1 MSFYLPFKRIS
12 LVKNRVLYLAMLF
25 ISPACLALSAG
36 EHNKDTRLTHVIS
49 DYRMSLA
56 ALPLDYSLLEKIQLP
71 GVMLQRY
78 NLNSQAWSPQ
88 GVVSPER
95 WQNTVDIYIPDSARE
110 NNALVVI
117 NNGSNNDGSG
127 SPVAPTNFSE
137 EELTR
142 IAVATRTVVISVS
155 NVPNQVLS
163 YQGVTPPLAEDDS
176 VAYSWR
182 LFIGDAQKY
191 QNASLHI
198 PMAASVSQAFRLAK
212 KELAQHNITKFIV
225 AGASKR
231 GWAAWLTAL
240 SDPDVDAV
248 VPFVMDM
255 LDTKKSLEHMYQSYG
270 KNWPVAFYPYY
281 KQGVDQQIGT
291 GEFESLMTLEDPLA
305 YLNTDMG
312 DRLKIDKYIIN
323 ASGDDFYVPDNS
335 HFYYDQLPGSK
346 SLRVVPDSSH
356 NGILSVAEQS
366 LITFV
371 NRFQE
376 KQKLPEITEKVQN
389 TGDGKKEL
397 AVSFSEKPSTV
408 LQWTARNPVAR
419 DFRYACDVRYNPVPV
434 SLSGGGDALSIP
446 LTTPDSGWQATYIEA
461 TFSDGYVATTQ
472 VYITP
477 DEKYP
482 ETAPPSAGAACQTLP
497 GRGLTPTPAKQ

>member
-1 MSFYLPFKRIS
+1 M
-12 LVKNRVLYLAMLF
+12 AMLF
-25 ISPACLALSAG
+25 ISPACLALSSPG
-36 EHNKDTRLTHVIS
+36 EKYKTTNLTHVIS

-56 ALPLDYSLLEKIQLP
+56 ALPLDYSLLEKKQLP

-95 WQNTVDIYIPDSARE
+95 WQNGVDIYIPDSARE

-117 NNGSNNDGSG
+117 NNGSNSNGSG

-163 YQGVTPPLAEDDS
+163 YQGVTTPLAEDDS
-176 VAYSWR
+176 VAYSWK
-182 LFIGDAQKY
+182 LFIGDTQKY

-212 KELAQHNITKFIV
+212 KELAQQKITKFIV

-248 VPFVMDM
+248 VPFVMDL

-291 GEFESLMTLEDPLA
+291 DEFASLMTLEDPLT

-346 SLRVVPDSSH
+346 SLRVVPNSSH

-366 LITFV
+366 LISFV

-376 KQKLPEITEKVQN
+376 LT
-389 TGDGKKEL
+389 
-397 AVSFSEKPSTV
+397 VSLSEKPTAV
-408 LQWTARNPVAR
+408 LQWTAKNPVAR
-419 DFRYACDVRYNPVPV
+419 DFRYACDIKYNSVPV
-434 SLSGGGDALSIP
+434 SLTTDDGTLRIP
-446 LTTPDSGWQATYIEA
+446 LTTPDSGWEATYIEA
-461 TFSDGYVATTQ
+461 TFNDGYVATTQ

-482 ETAPPSAGAACQTLP
+482 ETAPSSKGTACQTLP
-497 GRGLTPTPAKQ
+497 GRGLSPESVKQ